1 MLELCHHVMVTG
13 PLDPPDLLVLSLL
26 VSLPVPQ
33 AARTAI
39 AAPTATARTTVV
51 VLIWLRSSP
60 LREWGCADTLAS
72 DAGRVNRF
80 R

>member
-1 MLELCHHVMVTG
+1 MVTG
-13 PLDPPDLLVLSLL
+13 PLDPPDVLVLSLL

-39 AAPTATARTTVV
+39 AAPTATVRTTVV
-51 VLIWLRSSP
+51 VLIWMRSSP
-60 LREWGCADTLAS
+60 LREWGCADTLAP